1 MIKEL
6 KLNIGSMR
14 DCTSFVRRTWPVF
27 AFIIPIVLL
36 YASYPGSFEGDTTW
50 IGSWQGRFF
59 YIFFLWLLVL
69 ETTLSWETLGKSKI
83 NKIGSIKA
91 VILVAVSL
99 LPTIYA
105 VVANFL
111 GANAVIVNL
120 AAQQGIPGADRMP
133 LAAEDFVFAV
143 LFNVIILLMHGKQ
156 GIKNFSIS
164 AFFLVIIG
172 LMYMVDDIYP
182 YGRFT
187 PFQLIVP
194 TTTNLAAQTLNLMGY
209 STIMKQIT
217 SLFWGSMPELTAWDP
232 RMPSQTYTS
241 FSIAWP
247 CAGVES
253 LIIYTVTI
261 LLFLKRSSI
270 PGWYKI
276 VYFVIGAVVTYFINV
291 LRIVSI
297 FVVAM
302 NDGNWMQFHN
312 IYGPLYSISWIIS
325 YPLIIVG
332 SQLLWGRIR
341 TRRERARNRAEPLL
355 SQRSLDSL
363 G

>member
-1 MIKEL
+1 LIMVSALPMI
-6 KLNIGSMR
+6 
-14 DCTSFVRRTWPVF
+14 
-27 AFIIPIVLL
+27 
-36 YASYPGSFEGDTTW
+36 Y
-50 IGSWQGRFF
+50 
-59 YIFFLWLLVL
+59 
-69 ETTLSWETLGKSKI
+69 
-83 NKIGSIKA
+83 
-91 VILVAVSL
+91 VIA
-99 LPTIYA
+99 
-105 VVANFL
+105 ANFL
-111 GANAVIVNL
+111 GANAIIVDLAKQQSIYFWNL
-120 AAQQGIPGADRMP
+120 IPLVVEYFIFAA
-133 LAAEDFVFAV
+133 
-143 LFNVIILLMHGKQ
+143 LFNVIILLMYGKQ

-164 AFFLVIIG
+164 AFFLIIIG
-172 LMYMVDDIYP
+172 LLYMVDDVYP

-194 TTTNLAAQTLNLMGY
+194 TTTNLAAQTLNVMGY

-217 SLFWGSMPELTAWDP
+217 SPFWGSMPELTAWDP

-270 PGWYKI
+270 PRWSKI

-332 SQLLWGRIR
+332 SQLLWGRIK
-341 TRRERARNRAEPLL
+341 TRRERTKNRVEPLL

>member
-1 MIKEL
+1 M
-6 KLNIGSMR
+6 NIGSMR
-14 DCTSFVRRTWPVF
+14 DCTSFVRRTWPAF

-36 YASYPGSFEGDTTW
+36 YASYPGSFEGDATW

-69 ETTLSWETLGKSKI
+69 ETTLSWEKLEKSKI
-83 NKIGSIKA
+83 SKICSIKA
-91 VILVAVSL
+91 VTLVAVSL
-99 LPTIYA
+99 LPTMYA

-111 GANAVIVNL
+111 GANAIIVNL
-120 AAQQGIPGADRMP
+120 AAQQGIPGAARLP
-133 LAAEDFVFAV
+133 LAVEYFVFAV
-143 LFNVIILLMHGKQ
+143 LFSAVVLLMYGTR
-156 GIKNFSIS
+156 GFKNYSIS

-172 LMYMVDDIYP
+172 TVYIVDDVYP
-182 YGRFT
+182 QGVFT

-194 TTTNLAAQTLNLMGY
+194 TTAYLAAGALNLMGY
-209 STIMKQIT
+209 HTLWLGNRGGTPTYI
-217 SLFWGSMPELTAWDP
+217 AWDAHGNY
-232 RMPSQTYTS
+232 SQA

-253 LIIYTVTI
+253 LLIYTVTI
-261 LLFLKRSSI
+261 LLFLKRSAI
-270 PGWYKI
+270 PRWHKVI
-276 VYFVIGAVVTYFINV
+276 YFVIGAVVTYFINV

-297 FVVAM
+297 YLTSI
-302 NDGNWMQFHN
+302 NHGDWLRFHN
-312 IYGPLYSISWIIS
+312 VYGPLYSISWIIS

-332 SQLLWGRIR
+332 SQLLWSRIK
-341 TRRERARNRAEPLL
+341 TRRERTKNRVEPLL

>member
-1 MIKEL
+1 MKWNATPIRKNVGLIKRL
-6 KLNIGSMR
+6 LPFLALI
-14 DCTSFVRRTWPVF
+14 V
-27 AFIIPIVLL
+27 PIVLL
-36 YASYPGSFEGDTTW
+36 YALYPKSFEGDW
-50 IGSWQGRFF
+50 EGSWQGRFF
-59 YIFFLWLLVL
+59 YIFFLWLVIL
-69 ETTLSWETLGKSKI
+69 ETILSWEDLEKSKI
-83 NKIGSIKA
+83 SKVGSIRTA
-91 VILVAVSL
+91 VLIVAVV
-99 LPTIYA
+99 LPTVYIVA
-105 VVANFL
+105 ANFL
-111 GANAVIVNL
+111 GVNTIIVNL
-120 AAQQGIPGADRMP
+120 AEQVGIFFHNRMP
-133 LAAEDFVFAV
+133 LVAEYLVFAI
-143 LFNVIILLMHGKQ
+143 LFNAITLLMYGKRS
-156 GIKNFSIS
+156 IKDFSIS

-172 LMYMVDDIYP
+172 LVYMVDDVYP

-209 STIMKQIT
+209 STSVKQIT
-217 SLFWGSMPELTAWDP
+217 TLFWGSMPELTAWDP

-270 PGWYKI
+270 PRWSKI
-276 VYFVIGAVVTYFINV
+276 VYFVIGAVVTYFINA

-325 YPLIIVG
+325 YPLIIIG
-332 SQLLWGRIR
+332 SQLLWSKTR
-341 TRRERARNRAEPLL
+341 TRRERKNQAEPL
-355 SQRSLDSL
+355 SQIGLDSL

>member
-14 DCTSFVRRTWPVF
+14 NCTSFVRRTWPAL

-83 NKIGSIKA
+83 NKIRSTKA
-91 VILVAVSL
+91 VTLVRVSL

-111 GANAVIVNL
+111 GANAIIVNL
-120 AAQQGIPGADRMP
+120 AAQQGIPGAGRLP
-133 LAAEDFVFAV
+133 LAVEYFVFAV
-143 LFNVIILLMHGKQ
+143 LFNVIILLMYGKQ
-156 GIKNFSIS
+156 GIGNFSIS
-164 AFFLVIIG
+164 AFFLITIG
-172 LMYMVDDIYP
+172 ILYTIDDVYP
-182 YGRFT
+182 FGRFT

-194 TTTNLAAQTLNLMGY
+194 TTAFLAANVLNLMGY
-209 STIMKQIT
+209 RTIWYGNT
-217 SLFWGSMPELTAWDP
+217 DGMPTYRAGDAHGNY
-232 RMPSQTYTS
+232 SQA

-253 LIIYTVTI
+253 LLIYTVTI
-261 LLFLKRSSI
+261 LLFLKRSAI
-270 PGWYKI
+270 PRWHKVI
-276 VYFVIGAVVTYFINV
+276 YFVIGAVVTYFINV

-297 FVVAM
+297 YLTSINHGDV
-302 NDGNWMQFHN
+302 DRFHN
-312 IYGPLYSISWIIS
+312 IFGPLYSISWIIS

-332 SQLLWGRIR
+332 SQLLWSRIK
-341 TRRERARNRAEPLL
+341 TRRERTKNRVEPLL